1 MMKRLQ
7 FLILTC
13 FIGITLNAN
22 AAVDSSE
29 KIGVK
34 RPDGF
39 FNMVITPGR
48 SEARVFIDN
57 LKDGLYKLYCRR
69 ISFNDSVVIL
79 TVEGVQRDTTRLLG
93 ANIET
98 RLKDMSPNSSDGSFN
113 FVLQRAVPTEE
124 VEIRAFCGYSSIKK

>member
-79 TVEGVQRDTTRLLG
+79 TVEGVERDTTRLLG

-98 RLKDMSPNSSDGSFN
+98 RLKDMSPNSHDGSFN
-113 FVLQRAVPTEE
+113 FVLERAVPTEE
-124 VEIRAFCGYSSIKK
+124 VEIRAFCSYSSIKK